1 VTSRARQ
8 QFVEEPSTSFSE
20 FHRTLPRWYTQMDL
34 DAVYYD
40 VTRGH
45 KPYLL
50 LEVITVRNGDL
61 TAPERTYE
69 LYDQQKK
76 VRSLLNHLRSPN
88 KLAWEIRMSTLM
100 NSPIIQLPPTRVRVR
115 PPPRLMLLKRKL
127 KQCSKTSA
135 KNPASTTSI

>member
-1 VTSRARQ
+1 
-8 QFVEEPSTSFSE
+8 
-20 FHRTLPRWYTQMDL
+20 MDL
-34 DAVYYD
+34 DALYYD